1 MRTPRAVGSYV
12 PGDTLIHRA
21 DPRIKLLGAIVYVVA
36 VFATRTWWALAA
48 FAGSAYLAAR
58 LARIPRGWL
67 ARNLAPLAP
76 LLALTWALNAVRVGA
91 PAGPEVLVAYGPLA
105 VVRDGAIAGGLVAI
119 RIAVMVA
126 GTALLAL
133 TTSPRLLSDALAFFA
148 RPLELVRVPVD
159 DLAMMMT
166 IALRFMPTLAEELA
180 AVVRARVARGA
191 DFEGSLWARARSWS
205 TVLVPLFVGLFRRA
219 DELAVAMEAR
229 GYGSHKR
236 SRLHPL
242 AMRPVDAALGL
253 AGAAWV
259 GAVLVVDRLA
269 AVGRLGG

>member
-1 MRTPRAVGSYV
+1 V
-12 PGDTLIHRA
+12 
-21 DPRIKLLGAIVYVVA
+21 
-36 VFATRTWWALAA
+36 
-48 FAGSAYLAAR
+48 SAYLAAR

-76 LLALTWALNAVRVGA
+76 LLILTWALNAVRVGA
-91 PAGPEVLVAYGPLA
+91 AAAPEAIAALGPFAI
-105 VVRDGAIAGGLVAI
+105 VRDGAVAGGLIAL

-180 AVVRARVARGA
+180 GVVRARVARGA

-242 AMRPVDAALGL
+242 ALRPVDVAIGL

-259 GAVLVVDRLA
+259 GAILVVDRLA
-269 AVGRLGG
+269 ATGRLGG